1 MTSFIQIEVAC
12 FILEYRHSQV
22 DKLLHV
28 WHIIEC
34 TFKALTVFVLNINNK
49 ENFKYGLY
57 ENVDASLYIFIHIY
71 NVHQKY
77 LQIKQELFTSM
88 HTHFVE
94 M

>member
-1 MTSFIQIEVAC
+1 MTAFIQIEFTC

-57 ENVDASLYIFIHIY
+57 ENVDASLYILIH
-71 NVHQKY
+71 
-77 LQIKQELFTSM
+77 M
-88 HTHFVE
+88 
-94 M
+94 

>member
-1 MTSFIQIEVAC
+1 MTSFIRIEVAC
-12 FILEYRHSQV
+12 FKLEYRHSQV

-28 WHIIEC
+28 WHIIEF

-57 ENVDASLYIFIHIY
+57 ENVDASLYILIHI

>member
-1 MTSFIQIEVAC
+1 MTSFIRIEVAC

-57 ENVDASLYIFIHIY
+57 ENVDASLYMYVYIMCIRNIC
-71 NVHQKY
+71 K
-77 LQIKQELFTSM
+77 
-88 HTHFVE
+88 
-94 M
+94 